1 MFKATAMKNFALLMV
16 LLNLMCSTFAQ
27 VINLGNENS
36 TLTDIKGEPF
46 LEKKFTDIDG
56 HPFLNDSWQL
66 ADVLLISGLAYKN
79 INVRLNIVNQQIHY
93 LTKDSKNEWVIG
105 KGLIKSI
112 EFPTGQ
118 TYEIFYDEKG
128 GQLIC
133 EPLVT
138 GKCKLLRMDKKIV
151 VEEKM
156 FNSASVTKKFVSE
169 INYYVFI
176 KNRLEKIK
184 KSKKDILELLSDRS
198 IEMEKHI
205 VSTKNKCKTQA
216 ELIAL
221 IEFYNTIDQ

>member
-1 MFKATAMKNFALLMV
+1 MKNFTLLLFFLIIV
-16 LLNLMCSTFAQ
+16 YPSFTQ
-27 VINLGNENS
+27 IINLGNENS
-36 TLTDIKGEPF
+36 ALTDIKGEPF
-46 LEKKFTDIDG
+46 LEKKFIDIDG

-66 ADVLLISGLAYKN
+66 ADVLLTSGLAYKDIN
-79 INVRLNIVNQQIHY
+79 IRLNIVNQQVHY

-112 EFPTGQ
+112 KFPTGH

-128 GQLIC
+128 SQLIC

-138 GKCKLLRMDKKIV
+138 GKCKLLRLDMKNI

-156 FNSASVTKKFVSE
+156 FNSATVTKKFVTE
-169 INYYVFI
+169 TNYYLFI

-184 KSKKDILELLSDRS
+184 KSKKDILGLVSDRS
-198 IEMEKHI
+198 VEMEKYI
-205 VSTKNKCKTQA
+205 ISTKNKCKTQA

-221 IEFYNTIDQ
+221 IEFYNTIGQ